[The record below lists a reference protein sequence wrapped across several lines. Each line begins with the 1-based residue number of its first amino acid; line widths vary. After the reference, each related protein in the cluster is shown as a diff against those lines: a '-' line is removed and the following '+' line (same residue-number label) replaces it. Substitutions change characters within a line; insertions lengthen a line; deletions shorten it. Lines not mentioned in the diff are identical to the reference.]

1 MNREAG
7 AKQWEINE
15 FRLKSDVQFLL
26 VHRKL
31 PKRHHSVFFLHLQ
44 NQMFSQNLNVFSLFS
59 SLIDSLLV
67 PCLGGTNP
75 AFPYPP
81 PHKLALTGLFAILP
95 ISTNRQP
102 IFDKYSIFGI
112 YNTIVLFQSSTT
124 FKRYELERKESEFC
138 YHILK
143 RIINC

>member
-1 MNREAG
+1 MFSFCLFTENC
-7 AKQWEINE
+7 
-15 FRLKSDVQFLL
+15 L
-26 VHRKL
+26 
-31 PKRHHSVFFLHLQ
+31 FLHLQ

-95 ISTNRQP
+95 ISSNRQP

-112 YNTIVLFQSSTT
+112 YNTIVLFQSSLLLLKDMNWREKKVNFVITLLI
-124 FKRYELERKESEFC
+124 ELLIVLVRFC
-138 YHILK
+138 
-143 RIINC
+143 